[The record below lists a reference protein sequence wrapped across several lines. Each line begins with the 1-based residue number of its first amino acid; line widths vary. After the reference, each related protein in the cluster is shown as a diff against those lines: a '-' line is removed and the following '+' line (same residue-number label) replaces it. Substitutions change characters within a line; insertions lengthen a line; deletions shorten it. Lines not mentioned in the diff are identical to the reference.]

1 MKHTIY
7 SELKE
12 IGKLNRFYD
21 INNSPNEN
29 L

>member
-21 INNSPNEN
+21 IMNCQNEN